1 MLRLILGTQSPRRID
16 LMRTFSLPFEQ
27 MSPAFVEESIPFR
40 GDPVSY
46 VNSLSKGKS
55 DSLKSLY
62 PQAAILTADTVVYCN
77 QKIYNK
83 PADYPQAFEFI
94 NELQGKWQSVF
105 TSVCLYYNQ
114 KAYQDVE
121 ETRVLFNPMNPDQIH
136 AYLKHT
142 SWADKSGGYT
152 IQNLGVLLVKKID
165 GCYYNVLGLPLNT
178 VQKLFLNIGI
188 DLWKHAK

>member
-1 MLRLILGTQSPRRID
+1 
-16 LMRTFSLPFEQ
+16 MRTFSMPFEQ
-27 MSPAFVEESIPFR
+27 MSPAFVEESIPFM
-40 GDPVSY
+40 GDPISY

-55 DSLKSLY
+55 DSLKPLY
-62 PQAAILTADTVVYCN
+62 PRAVILTADTVVFCN

-83 PADYPQAFEFI
+83 PADYPQAVEFLQ
-94 NELQGKWQSVF
+94 ELQGKWQSVF
-105 TSVCLYYNQ
+105 TSVCLYHDHNI
-114 KAYQDVE
+114 YQDVE
-121 ETRVLFNPMNPDQIH
+121 ETRVLFNPMQPDQIH

-142 SWADKSGGYT
+142 SWSDKAGGYT

-188 DLWKHAK
+188 DLWKHVK